1 MFFPESGPGLQRRR
15 LLQAFGAAAL
25 AATPALAALPVLAQS
40 GKSTAT
46 PSGKPLVIAQ
56 LADMSAEQQDVSRD
70 FLAGSRAAWQDINL
84 RGGLQGRPVQHLTV
98 ELDGSTEAIKGAWQP
113 LRENGACIAL
123 SGTTGHRMATL
134 VSDLL
139 RQEGASLPHVAP
151 WLQNSGADVD
161 SRTFPIF
168 AGRQEQISHA
178 IRSLSL
184 MGVPEIGAVYA
195 TELDHSLYR
204 GDVER
209 TAAAMK
215 LPLRS
220 LRLGPADVA
229 PNALPTIVL
238 FVGGTPELVRFCQG
252 FARQASSRQQFIV
265 ALADVNLATLAQAG
279 MPRNTPVIVTQPVPV
294 ITASSPLVRAYRE
307 TLARLFDEAPTPQSL
322 AGFIAAR
329 YTYTVLSSVEAP
341 LTRQLALAAFARR
354 SDVDLNGFHVS
365 YDARRRGSG
374 YVTQSMLTMDGRLL
388 G

>member
-1 MFFPESGPGLQRRR
+1 MHFPHIGPGLQRRT
-15 LLQAFGAAAL
+15 LLRATGAAAL
-25 AATPALAALPVLAQS
+25 ASASTVALPALAQS
-40 GKSTAT
+40 GKSAASSA
-46 PSGKPLVIAQ
+46 SGKPFVIAQ

-98 ELDGSTEAIKGAWQP
+98 ELDGSAEAVKAAWQP
-113 LRENGACIAL
+113 LRDNAACIAL
-123 SGTTGHRMATL
+123 SGTTGHRMATFL
-134 VSDLL
+134 GELL
-139 RQEGASLPHVAP
+139 RQDGTALPHVAP

-161 SRTFPIF
+161 NRTFPIF

-178 IRSLSL
+178 VRSLSL
-184 MGVPEIGAVYA
+184 MGVPEVGAVYA

-215 LPLRS
+215 LPLRQV
-220 LRLGPADVA
+220 RLGANDVK
-229 PNALPTIVL
+229 PDALPTIVL
-238 FVGGTPELVRFCQG
+238 FVGGTPELVRFCQA
-252 FARQASSRQQFIV
+252 FARQASGRQQFIV

-279 MPRNTPVIVTQPVPV
+279 IPRNTPVIVTQPVPV
-294 ITASSPLVRAYRE
+294 ISSGSPLVRAYRE

-329 YTYTVLSSVEAP
+329 YTHAVLASVEAP
-341 LTRQLALAAFARR
+341 LTRQAALAAFGKRN
-354 SDVDLNGFHVS
+354 DVDLNGFRVS

-374 YVTQSMLTMDGRLL
+374 YVTQSMLTLDGRLL

>member
-1 MFFPESGPGLQRRR
+1 MSFPESGYGLQRRR
-15 LLQAFGAAAL
+15 LLRAAGAAAL
-25 AATPALAALPVLAQS
+25 AAPALTSLPALAQS
-40 GKSTAT
+40 GKSTSST
-46 PSGKPLVIAQ
+46 PSGKPFVIAQ

-98 ELDGSTEAIKGAWQP
+98 ELDGSAEGLKAAWQP
-113 LRENGACIAL
+113 LRENAACIAL
-123 SGTTGHRMATL
+123 SGTTGHRVATD
-134 VSDLL
+134 VSELL
-139 RQEGASLPHVAP
+139 RSEAASLAHVAP
-151 WLQNSGADVD
+151 WLQNSGAEVD

-168 AGRQEQISHA
+168 AGRQEQITHA

-184 MGVPEIGAVYA
+184 VGIPEIGAVYA
-195 TELDHSLYR
+195 TERDHALYR

-209 TAAAMK
+209 TAASMK

-220 LRLGPADVA
+220 VRLGAANVA
-229 PNALPTIVL
+229 PGSLPTIVL
-238 FVGGTPELVRFCQG
+238 FVGGTPELVRFCQS
-252 FARQASSRQQFIV
+252 FARQAGGRQQFIV

-294 ITASSPLVRAYRE
+294 ITASSPLVRSYRE

-329 YTYTVLSSVEAP
+329 YTYTVLSSVDAP
-341 LTRQLALAAFARR
+341 LTRQLALAAFAKR
-354 SDVDLNGFHVS
+354 SDVDLGGFHVS